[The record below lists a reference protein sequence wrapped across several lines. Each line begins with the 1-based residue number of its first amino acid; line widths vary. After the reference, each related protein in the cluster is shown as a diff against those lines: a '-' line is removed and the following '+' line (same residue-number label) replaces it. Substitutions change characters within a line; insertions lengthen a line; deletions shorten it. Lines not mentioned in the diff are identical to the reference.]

1 MPQSLPNGYIQ
12 TEISFVSPDAVR
24 ALNAATAIVANKLY
38 YIAQRETAPFHV
50 PYRKICSDTG
60 LSKNQVQYAFQKLR
74 DRGIITTTWKGLP
87 ARLWTTFSCSRYE
100 MLLLQ
105 KKKIIPCLKHTV
117 KTYGASRAILISQLR
132 YWYEKMLQKE
142 FWKTHRQLS
151 EETGLSISQIQYHLR
166 ILRERQAVSVRIGG
180 VPKRTYIT
188 AIEKMMNIESKFLD
202 ERIVEIVK
210 DFNLVTGKGIV
221 NLPDW
226 LLLRLSQL
234 LNQDGFTLDDFKAVH
249 RLKYG
254 EWKDESSMRKYIRPR
269 TFWGEK
275 FSEYVDEAKTTAKEN
290 NTDFAAAKELFLK
303 AQKCRSKNPGC
314 SANSQRNNPSHQCFF
329 CSRHRSGE
337 LKEIIAETKKIILQ
351 SPPSCNIAKTESSDV
366 HDSTWLSASG
376 MTSLDWEE
384 INKMKKEK
392 GL

>member
-1 MPQSLPNGYIQ
+1 M
-12 TEISFVSPDAVR
+12 SPDVVR
-24 ALNAATAIVANKLY
+24 SLNAATAIVANKLY
-38 YIAQRETAPFHV
+38 YIAQREIAAFHV
-50 PYRKICSDTG
+50 PYRKICADTG

-74 DRGIITTTWKGLP
+74 DRGIITTVWKGLP

-100 MLLLQ
+100 MLLIQ
-105 KKKIIPCLKHTV
+105 KKKIIPCPKHTV
-117 KTYGASRAILISQLR
+117 QIYGAPRAIIMGQLR
-132 YWYEKMLQKE
+132 YWHEKMLHKE

-151 EETGLSISQIQYHLR
+151 DETGLSISQIQYHLHV
-166 ILRERQAVSVRIGG
+166 LQEKNAVSIHSGG
-180 VPKRTYIT
+180 VPKRTYVT

-234 LNQDGFTLDDFKAVH
+234 LNQGFTVDDFKAVH
-249 RLKYG
+249 RLKHS
-254 EWKDESSMRKYIRPR
+254 EWKDETSMRKYIRPR

-275 FSEYVDEAKTTAKEN
+275 FSEYVDEAKTAAKEN

-314 SANSQRNNPSHQCFF
+314 SANSQRNNPVHQCFF

-337 LKEIIAETKKIILQ
+337 LKEKIAEANSIIQ
-351 SPPSCNIAKTESSDV
+351 PPSCNIAKNESSDV
-366 HDSTWLSASG
+366 HDSTGLSAAG